1 MEVRV
6 TQGDLVSLADVKAYL
21 GGDLQSNDD
30 AVLSRLISAASAF
43 FVTACARPILER
55 SHSEFYDGKGNG
67 RLYLRQTP
75 VTAVTALSIEGANVP
90 QAMEPG
96 QPGWRLNGNVI
107 LLFGHWFNRGL
118 VNVSVSYSAGYAT
131 APADVAE
138 AVMELVGLRYRGRD
152 RLGKV
157 TESIGGMA
165 TTSYTQRDV
174 SPFVASVIARYTRV
188 NLA

>member
-1 MEVRV
+1 M
-6 TQGDLVSLADVKAYL
+6 TQGDLVSISDVKAYL

-30 AVLSRLISAASAF
+30 AVLARLISAASAF
-43 FVTACARPILER
+43 FVTACARPIL
-55 SHSEFYDGKGNG
+55 SQSYSEFYDGKGNG

-75 VTAVTALSIEGANVP
+75 VTGVTSLSIDGAVVP
-90 QAMEPG
+90 KALVPG
-96 QPGWRLNGNVI
+96 EPGWRLNGNIV
-107 LLFGHWFNRGL
+107 LLFGHWFARGL
-118 VNVSVSYSAGYAT
+118 VNVAVSYTAGYAA

-174 SPFVASVIARYTRV
+174 SPFVASVIARYTRI

>member
-1 MEVRV
+1 MS
-6 TQGDLVSLADVKAYL
+6 QGDLVSISDVKAYL

-43 FVTACARPILER
+43 IVTACARPIL
-55 SHSEFYDGKGNG
+55 SQSYSEFYDGKGNG

-75 VTAVTALSIEGANVP
+75 VTAVTTLSIDGANVP
-90 QAMEPG
+90 QAMAPG
-96 QPGWRLNGNVI
+96 EPGWRLNGNVI

-118 VNVSVSYSAGYAT
+118 VNIAVSYTAGYAT
-131 APADVAE
+131 PPADIAE

-157 TESIGGMA
+157 SESIGGMA
-165 TTSYTQRDV
+165 TTSYAQKDA
-174 SPFVASVIARYTRV
+174 SPFVASVIARYTRT

>member
-1 MEVRV
+1 MAED
-6 TQGDLVSLADVKAYL
+6 DLVSLADVKAYL

-55 SHSEFYDGKGNG
+55 SYSELYDGKGNG

-75 VTAVTALSIEGANVP
+75 VTGVTALSIENTAVP
-90 QAMEPG
+90 QATTPG
-96 QPGWRLNGNVI
+96 EPGWRLNGNVI
-107 LLFGHWFNRGL
+107 LLFGHWFHRGL
-118 VNVSVSYSAGYAT
+118 VNVAVTYTAGYASP
-131 APADVAE
+131 PADVAE

-157 TESIGGMA
+157 SEGIGSMA
-165 TTSYTQRDV
+165 TTSYAQKDV
-174 SPFVASVIARYTRV
+174 SPFVASAIARYSRA

>member
-1 MEVRV
+1 M
-6 TQGDLVSLADVKAYL
+6 A
-21 GGDLQSNDD
+21 
-30 AVLSRLISAASAF
+30 
-43 FVTACARPILER
+43 
-55 SHSEFYDGKGNG
+55 
-67 RLYLRQTP
+67 
-75 VTAVTALSIEGANVP
+75 
-90 QAMEPG
+90 PG
-96 QPGWRLNGNVI
+96 EPGWRLNGNVI
-107 LLFGHWFNRGL
+107 LLFGHWFGRGL

>member
-1 MEVRV
+1 M
-6 TQGDLVSLADVKAYL
+6 TQGDLVSLSDIKAYL

-30 AVLSRLISAASAF
+30 AVLGRLISAASAF
-43 FVTACARPILER
+43 FVTACARPILEQGY
-55 SHSEFYDGKGNG
+55 SELYDGKGNG

-75 VTAVTALSIEGANVP
+75 VTSVTSLSIDGATVP
-90 QAMEPG
+90 EAMVPG
-96 QPGWRLNGNVI
+96 ESGWRLNGNIV

-118 VNVSVSYSAGYAT
+118 VNVAVSYTAGYAT

-174 SPFVASVIARYTRV
+174 SPFVASVIARYTRI

>member
-1 MEVRV
+1 MAE
-6 TQGDLVSLADVKAYL
+6 GDLVSLGDVKAYL

-43 FVTACARPILER
+43 FVTACARSILEQ
-55 SHSEFYDGKGNG
+55 SYSELYDGKGNG

-75 VTAVTALSIEGANVP
+75 VTSVTSLSIDNIPVP
-90 QAMEPG
+90 QAMVPG
-96 QPGWRLNGNVI
+96 QSGWRLNGNVI
-107 LLFGHWFNRGL
+107 LLFGHWFNRAL
-118 VNVSVSYSAGYAT
+118 ANVAVTYTAGYAS

-157 TESIGGMA
+157 SESMGGMA
-165 TTSYTQRDV
+165 TTAYAQKDV
-174 SPFVASVIARYTRV
+174 SPFVASVIARYAKA

>member
-1 MEVRV
+1 MAN
-6 TQGDLVSLADVKAYL
+6 GDLVSLTDVKAYL

-30 AVLSRLISAASAF
+30 AVLGRLISAASAF
-43 FVTACARPILER
+43 FVTACARPILEQ
-55 SHSEFYDGKGNG
+55 SYSELYDGKGNG

-75 VTAVTALSIEGANVP
+75 VTGVTGLSIDGVAVP
-90 QAMEPG
+90 EAMAPG
-96 QPGWRLNGNVI
+96 EPGWRLNGNVV

-118 VNVSVSYSAGYAT
+118 VNVSVSYSAGYPA

-165 TTSYTQRDV
+165 TTSYAQKDV
-174 SPFVASVIARYTRV
+174 SPFIASVIARYTRT

>member
-1 MEVRV
+1 M
-6 TQGDLVSLADVKAYL
+6 TQGDLASLSDVKAYL

-30 AVLSRLISAASAF
+30 AVLRRLISAASAF
-43 FVTACARPILER
+43 FVTACARPILEQ
-55 SHSEFYDGKGNG
+55 SYSELYDGKGNG

-75 VTAVTALSIEGANVP
+75 VTGVGALSIDGAIVP
-90 QAMEPG
+90 QATAPG
-96 QPGWRLNGNVI
+96 EPGWRLNGNVV
-107 LLFGHWFNRGL
+107 LLFGHWFGRGL
-118 VNVSVSYSAGYAT
+118 VNVAVTYTAGYA
-131 APADVAE
+131 APPADVAE

>member
-1 MEVRV
+1 MYERP
-6 TQGDLVSLADVKAYL
+6 
-21 GGDLQSNDD
+21 GG
-30 AVLSRLISAASAF
+30 
-43 FVTACARPILER
+43 
-55 SHSEFYDGKGNG
+55 K
-67 RLYLRQTP
+67 
-75 VTAVTALSIEGANVP
+75 
-90 QAMEPG
+90 
-96 QPGWRLNGNVI
+96 LNGNIV

-118 VNVSVSYSAGYAT
+118 VNVSVSYTAGYA
-131 APADVAE
+131 APPADVAE

-174 SPFVASVIARYTRV
+174 SPFVASVVARYTRI

>member
-1 MEVRV
+1 MAP
-6 TQGDLVSLADVKAYL
+6 GDLISLADVKAYL

-30 AVLSRLISAASAF
+30 AVLARLISAASAF
-43 FVTACARPILER
+43 FVTACGRPILEQG
-55 SHSEFYDGKGNG
+55 HSELYDGKGNG

-75 VTAVTALSIEGANVP
+75 VTGVTSLSIDGATVP
-90 QAMEPG
+90 QATVPG
-96 QPGWRLNGNVI
+96 EPGWRLNGNIV

-118 VNVSVSYSAGYAT
+118 VNVSVSYTAGYVT
-131 APADVAE
+131 PPADVAE

-174 SPFVASVIARYTRV
+174 SPFVASVIARYTRI

>member
-1 MEVRV
+1 M
-6 TQGDLVSLADVKAYL
+6 TQRDLISLADVKAYL

-30 AVLSRLISAASAF
+30 AVLARLISAASAF

-55 SHSEFYDGKGNG
+55 SYSETYDGKGNG

-75 VTAVTALSIEGANVP
+75 VTGVTALSIDGAVVP
-90 QAMEPG
+90 QAMAPG
-96 QPGWRLNGNVI
+96 EPGWRLNGNVI

-118 VNVSVSYSAGYAT
+118 VNVSVSYMAGYPT
-131 APADVAE
+131 APADIAE

-157 TESIGGMA
+157 SEGIGGMA
-165 TTSYTQRDV
+165 TTSYAQRDV
-174 SPFVASVIARYTRV
+174 SPFIASVIARFTRT
-188 NLA
+188 NLG